1 MEHYFPSPAR
11 SFYLD
16 ARGNKYD
23 VRKRLDALVQMMRL
37 VATGQE
43 KIPPK
48 RESARLF
55 TPASDR
61 LKHAK
66 LAELTGDGG
75 AYHIASFA
83 SDYQSK
89 DSVSVVRNILP
100 RLGGTIYEDPQG
112 YGVFTLPEEP
122 PMEFDPSG
130 RIRKANNVLL
140 HGADLLHYVACH
152 IRQDLAAVLVK
163 GEAMQYMADISVFE
177 KTPKDKQGR
186 NTYIGKDLL
195 DFHAKVPHFGP
206 VLGELFPLLMQL
218 FRKDL
223 LDVLTVDLNGQQ
235 RYSCGEG
242 GDVRRFERDR
252 FIPLRRT
259 DASFMGI
266 LGVADAFFQREGE
279 CSPYEGGDF
288 VRGIEMQSDL
298 GKKEEKTTETVRI
311 NKTPSMD
318 ILRKNAIP
326 SSERTQILQR
336 LLSQREDYFDTVVES
351 ASRINCLVFGDK
363 LKLYGISYI
372 SDECVNDC
380 LYCGHRA
387 SSVHQRSALTP
398 EQMAEDFSAVV
409 RHRPEEFCIL
419 AGDNP
424 HAAQQCCDALHVLRT
439 VNEKHRSPLQCVTLN
454 IAPQTPENFEKIV
467 AAADPTVRL
476 QYRIFQETYDPTL
489 YEQYHVTGPKSAF
502 HGRLT
507 AQERA
512 LQAGFSDI
520 GIGALMG
527 LNTAGHDFEITALV
541 QHADRIKQ
549 MFGRYPKSLSIPRHQ
564 RVEDSNFSTPN
575 FLDDRSYVYYHA
587 LLRIFLPET
596 ELVIT
601 SRESPEMIQTLEPLV
616 NVRDLAPRPGVGG
629 NICPS
634 VRFQNELR
642 DSRSAEEI
650 LEDLFR
656 RGKR

>member
-1 MEHYFPSPAR
+1 MEQYFPSPAR

-16 ARGNKYD
+16 VRGGRDD
-23 VRKRLDALVQMMRL
+23 VQRRLNASVQRMRL

-48 RESARLF
+48 RDAARLF

-66 LAELTGDGG
+66 LAELTEGG
-75 AYHIASFA
+75 GVYRIASFA
-83 SDYQSK
+83 SDYESR
-89 DSVSVVRNILP
+89 DSVPVVRNILP

-163 GEAMQYMADISVFE
+163 SDAMRYMADISVFE
-177 KTPKDKQGR
+177 KTPKDAQGR
-186 NTYIGKDLL
+186 NTFIGKDLL
-195 DFHAKVPHFGP
+195 DFHAKAPNFGP
-206 VLGELFPLLMQL
+206 VLREFFPLLMQL

-235 RYSCGEG
+235 RYSHGEG
-242 GDVRRFERDR
+242 GDVCRFERDR
-252 FIPLRRT
+252 FIPLRRA

-266 LGVADAFFQREGE
+266 LGVADAFFQHEGE
-279 CSPYEGGDF
+279 HSPYEGGNF

-298 GKKEEKTTETVRI
+298 GRKEGKTKEILRI
-311 NKTPSMD
+311 NKTPYADM
-318 ILRKNAIP
+318 LRRNAIP
-326 SSERTQILQR
+326 HSERMQILQR
-336 LLSQREDYFDTVVES
+336 LLSQKERYFDAVVES
-351 ASRINCLVFGDK
+351 ASRVNRLVFGDK

-419 AGDNP
+419 AGDHP
-424 HAAQQCCDALHVLRT
+424 RAVQRCCDALRVLRS
-439 VNEKHRSPLQCVTLN
+439 VNEKYRSPLQCVTLN
-454 IAPQTPENFEKIV
+454 IAPQTPEDFEKIV
-467 AAADPTVRL
+467 AAADPVVRL
-476 QYRIFQETYDPTL
+476 QYRIFQETYDPAL
-489 YEQYHVTGPKSAF
+489 YEQYHVAGPKSAF
-502 HGRLT
+502 HDRMT

-512 LQAGFSDI
+512 LQAGFSDV

-527 LNTAGHDFEITALV
+527 LNTAGHDFEIISLV

-564 RVEDSNFSTPN
+564 RVEGSDFTTPN
-575 FLDDRSYVYYHA
+575 PLDDRSYIYYHA

-596 ELVIT
+596 ELMIT
-601 SRESPEMIQTLEPLV
+601 SRETPELIQALESLV

-634 VRFQNELR
+634 VHFQNELG
-642 DSRSAEEI
+642 DCRSAEEI
-650 LEDLFR
+650 LEDLSH

>member
-16 ARGNKYD
+16 ARGNKND
-23 VRKRLDALVQMMRL
+23 VQKRFDVLVQMMRL
-37 VATGQE
+37 VVTGQE

-48 RESARLF
+48 RDAARLL

-61 LKHAK
+61 LKDAK
-66 LAELTGDGG
+66 LAELTGGG
-75 AYHIASFA
+75 GVYRIASFA
-83 SDYQSK
+83 SDYESR
-89 DSVSVVRNILP
+89 DSVPVVRNILP

-112 YGVFTLPEEP
+112 YGVFTLPGEP

-177 KTPKDKQGR
+177 KTPKDAQGR

-195 DFHAKVPHFGP
+195 DFHAKAPNFGP

-235 RYSCGEG
+235 RYPHGGE

-252 FIPLRRT
+252 FIPLKRA

-279 CSPYEGGDF
+279 RSPYEGGDF

-298 GKKEEKTTETVRI
+298 GRKEGKTTEMMRI
-311 NKTPSMD
+311 NKISSADM
-318 ILRKNAIP
+318 LRRNAIP
-326 SSERTQILQR
+326 HSERTQMLR
-336 LLSQREDYFDTVVES
+336 ELLSQRERYFDTVVES
-351 ASRINCLVFGDK
+351 ASRVNRLVSGDK
-363 LKLYGISYI
+363 LKLYGVSYL

-387 SSVHQRSALTP
+387 SSIHQRSALTP
-398 EQMAEDFSAVV
+398 EQMAKDFSAVL

-419 AGDNP
+419 AGDHP
-424 HAAQQCCDALHVLRT
+424 HAVQQCCEALRVLRT
-439 VNEKHRSPLQCVTLN
+439 VNEKYRSPLQCVTLN
-454 IAPQTPENFEKIV
+454 IAPQTPEDFEKIV
-467 AAADPTVRL
+467 AAADPAVHL
-476 QYRIFQETYDPTL
+476 QYRIFQETYDPVL
-489 YEQYHVTGPKSAF
+489 YAKYHVTGPKSAF
-502 HGRLT
+502 HDRLT

-512 LQAGFSDI
+512 LQAGFSDV
-520 GIGALMG
+520 GIGTLMG
-527 LNTAGHDFEITALV
+527 LNTAGHDFEITSLV

-564 RVEDSNFSTPN
+564 HVEDSAFTTPN
-575 FLDDRSYVYYHA
+575 LLDDRSYVYYHA

-596 ELVIT
+596 ELIIT
-601 SRESPEMIQTLEPLV
+601 SRETPEMIQKLEPLV

-629 NICPS
+629 NINPS
-634 VRFQNELR
+634 AHFQNELG

-650 LEDLFR
+650 LDDLLH

>member
-16 ARGNKYD
+16 ARGNKND
-23 VRKRLDALVQMMRL
+23 VQKRLDALVQMMRL
-37 VATGQE
+37 VTTGQE

-48 RESARLF
+48 RDAARLL

-61 LKHAK
+61 LKDAK
-66 LAELTGDGG
+66 LAELTGGGG
-75 AYHIASFA
+75 AYRIASFA
-83 SDYQSK
+83 SDYEGK
-89 DSVSVVRNILP
+89 DSVPVVRNIIP

-112 YGVFTLPEEP
+112 YGVFTLPGEP

-177 KTPKDKQGR
+177 KTPKDAQGR

-195 DFHAKVPHFGP
+195 DFHAKAPNFGP

-235 RYSCGEG
+235 RYPHGGE

-252 FIPLRRT
+252 FIPLKRA

-279 CSPYEGGDF
+279 RSPYEGGDF

-298 GKKEEKTTETVRI
+298 GRKEGKTTEMVRI
-311 NKTPSMD
+311 NKIPSADM
-318 ILRKNAIP
+318 LRRNAIP
-326 SSERTQILQR
+326 HSERTQMLR
-336 LLSQREDYFDTVVES
+336 ELLSQRERYFDTVVES
-351 ASRINCLVFGDK
+351 ASRVNRLVSGDK

-387 SSVHQRSALTP
+387 SSVHQRSALTA
-398 EQMAEDFSAVV
+398 EQMAEDFSAVL

-419 AGDNP
+419 AGDHP
-424 HAAQQCCDALHVLRT
+424 HAVQQCCEALRVLRT
-439 VNEKHRSPLQCVTLN
+439 VNEKYRSPLQCVTLN
-454 IAPQTPENFEKIV
+454 IAPQTPEDFEKIV
-467 AAADPTVRL
+467 AAADPAVRL
-476 QYRIFQETYDPTL
+476 QYRIFQETYDPVL
-489 YEQYHVTGPKSAF
+489 YAKYHVTGPKSAF
-502 HGRLT
+502 HDRLT

-512 LQAGFSDI
+512 LQAGFSDV
-520 GIGALMG
+520 GIGTLMG
-527 LNTAGHDFEITALV
+527 LNTAGHDFEIISLV
-541 QHADRIKQ
+541 QHADRIRQ

-564 RVEDSNFSTPN
+564 HVEDSAFTTPN
-575 FLDDRSYVYYHA
+575 PLDDRSYVYYHA

-596 ELVIT
+596 ELIIT
-601 SRESPEMIQTLEPLV
+601 SRETPEMIRTLEPLV

-629 NICPS
+629 NIHPG
-634 VRFQNELR
+634 VHFQNELG

-650 LEDLFR
+650 LEDLLH